1 MSKKTGTKTVVV
13 TGKKIAENSMILVTG
28 DLVLDHNIYAGKRST
43 SDSDATL
50 GMLYRT
56 QLGGA
61 FLTYGLLEALERTTA
76 PATGDGQFSATDLSF
91 GLKQTTTDALHDWPS
106 DFQVGAVWDAYEG
119 PKKDESQWRLSKNLG
134 YGFRSRSAY
143 PALPATGLA
152 EAKPQVL
159 VIDDGGLGFRQK
171 TAEKC
176 WPSFLKSDS
185 EAPGL
190 QWIILKMSRPLA
202 RGDIW
207 RKLASRWR
215 DRLVVLVSADNLRR
229 EDVRVSRGLSW
240 ESTVDDLVE
249 EIHSNPTISELKSC
263 RHLVITL
270 RGDAAL
276 WLERPGKTEQGPCRL
291 VFDRER
297 GEGEWED
304 SLKEGGAF
312 GFLSVVTAALAW
324 NLKAVKSTDTVDLA
338 HSLKAGLS
346 ATRFLREY
354 GHGPVKGGEPGFPFN
369 EAAAHL
375 LSPTQKYACSEV
387 QCSAACCLEGKV
399 QRATNWTML
408 GEPAH
413 SEAFPGPLYGP
424 ARRLA
429 LLGPGALEN
438 VPCARFEKLLTMERQ
453 EIEALRSMRQLML
466 SYKRVDPQRQPLSL
480 AVFGAPGSGKSFG
493 LKQIA
498 VGVFGKEN
506 PVLEFNL
513 SQFKGPE
520 DLIGAYHQVR
530 DQALAGYTPVVFW
543 DEFDSGEYK
552 WLQYLLA
559 PMQDGRF
566 QDGQLSH
573 AIGKSVF
580 VFAGGTSRDY
590 AHFGPPEKAHSEEDR
605 AQPEA
610 RNDFVMKKGPDFK
623 SRLAGFFN
631 VLGPNPGQKYDS
643 QAAPKKLDP
652 WVDDSADVGFPVRR
666 AILLRS
672 LLGLVK
678 DKENEVLNIDR
689 GLLTALL
696 EINHY
701 RNGARSMEKLVSSMR
716 DNGGLP
722 LRRAQLPTSDLLALY
737 VDDVP
742 HFHALIR
749 RSYAFLAQAERLAP
763 ALHED
768 WRANLTEKEK
778 GGSYDKPYEGLEEE
792 GKAANIAAASRI
804 PEILALAGFVL
815 EEGKASLEEEKAV
828 GAFLEL
834 HIDLLAEAE
843 HQGWEEQKRMEGWVY
858 GPSPK
863 DNEKRTHPLFVQYSE
878 LPKAEKE
885 KDRRT
890 IRNYP
895 KYARNTG
902 FKIVTRRIGDSGA

>member
-1 MSKKTGTKTVVV
+1 
-13 TGKKIAENSMILVTG
+13 MILVTG
-28 DLVLDHNIYAGKRST
+28 DVVLDHNIYAGKRST

-61 FLTYGLLEALERTTA
+61 FLTFGLLESLERTAA
-76 PATGDGQFSATDLSF
+76 PATGEGQFSATNLFF
-91 GLKQTTTDALHDWPS
+91 GLNQTTIDALHEWPS
-106 DFQVGAVWDAYEG
+106 DFQVGAVWDAFDG
-119 PKKDESQWRLSKNLG
+119 PKKDESHWRLSKNLG
-134 YGFRSRSAY
+134 YGFRGRSAY

-159 VIDDGGLGFRQK
+159 VIDDGGLGFRLR
-171 TAEKC
+171 TASKC
-176 WPSFLKSDS
+176 WPAFLTSKS
-185 EAPGL
+185 EIPEL

-202 RGDIW
+202 RGDLW
-207 RKLASRWR
+207 RELADRWR
-215 DRLVVLVSADNLRR
+215 DRLIVLVSADNLRR

-249 EIHSNPTISELKSC
+249 EIHSNPAISGLKSC
-263 RHLVITL
+263 RHLVVTL

-276 WLERPGKTEQGPCRL
+276 WLDRPGNKGHGPCRL

-304 SLKEGGAF
+304 SHQDGGAF
-312 GFLSVVTAALAW
+312 GFLSAVTAALAW
-324 NLKAVKSTDTVDLA
+324 NLREAKSNETVDLVRP
-338 HSLKAGLS
+338 LKAGLS

-354 GHGPVKGGEPGFPFN
+354 GHGPVKGGEPGFPFK
-369 EAAAHL
+369 AVADHL
-375 LSPTQKYACSEV
+375 LLPTQKYAASKV
-387 QCSAACCLEGKV
+387 QCSGTCCTEGTTKT
-399 QRATNWTML
+399 AGSWTML
-408 GEPAH
+408 SQSAH
-413 SEAFPGPLYGP
+413 SDGFPGPLYGP

-429 LLGPGALEN
+429 LLGHGALEN
-438 VPCARFEKLLTMERQ
+438 IPCARFEKLLTMERR
-453 EIEALRSMRQLML
+453 EIEALRSMRGLML
-466 SYKRVDPQRQPLSL
+466 SYSEGGRQKQPLSL
-480 AVFGAPGSGKSFG
+480 AVFGSPGSGKSFG

-498 VGVFGKEN
+498 AGVFGKEN

-559 PMQDGRF
+559 PMQDGTF

-580 VFAGGTSRDY
+580 VFAGGTSRDF
-590 AHFGPPEKAHSEEDR
+590 AHFGPPEQAHSGEDK
-605 AQPEA
+605 AQREA
-610 RNDFVMKKGPDFK
+610 RHDFMMKKGPDFK
-623 SRLAGFFN
+623 SRLAGFFD
-631 VLGPNPGQKYDS
+631 VLGPNPGQEYDS
-643 QAAPKKLDP
+643 QAAEKGLDP
-652 WVDDSADVGFPVRR
+652 WADDSADVGFPVRR

-678 DKENEVLNIDR
+678 DKENEVLHIDR

-696 EINHY
+696 ENNHY

-716 DNGGLP
+716 DRGGLP
-722 LRRAQLPTSDLLALY
+722 LRRAHLPPDSLLALY

-749 RSYAFLAQAERLAP
+749 RSYDFLAQAERLAP
-763 ALHED
+763 ALHKV
-768 WRANLTEKEK
+768 WRDNLREEEK
-778 GGSYDKPYEGLEEE
+778 GGPYDKPYEDLDQE

-815 EEGKASLEEEKAV
+815 AEGQAPAEEEKAV
-828 GAFLEL
+828 QAFLEL
-834 HIDLLAEAE
+834 HVELLAEAE

-858 GPSPK
+858 GPPPK
-863 DNEKRTHPLFVQYSE
+863 NNEKRTQPFLVPYGE
-878 LPKAEKE
+878 LPEAEKE

-895 KYARNTG
+895 KYARDTG
-902 FKIVTRRIGDSGA
+902 FKIVTHRTGGLGA